1 MVTIEVQWGCG
12 RAALRGVVGEA
23 LAPEIFRDGISSM
36 TQSEPFDTAR
46 RANSSGTSGD
56 PFAADIAAAR
66 DGCEEAL
73 NRLFLACRPYLLLV
87 ANQSLPADLRAK
99 VGGSDLVQE
108 TLLQVKRTFHQ
119 FRGSSEADLLAWLRG
134 ALLNNLQSE
143 SRRFRGTLKRELGR
157 EVSLNDGLSGAEH
170 KGLIDNVSR
179 SPGSEI
185 LAAEEAQR
193 LNAALSRLP
202 ADYRR
207 VIQLRNWEDLS
218 FPEIGALMGRT
229 DDAAR
234 KLWARAIQRL
244 KCELQAS

>member
-1 MVTIEVQWGCG
+1 
-12 RAALRGVVGEA
+12 
-23 LAPEIFRDGISSM
+23 
-36 TQSEPFDTAR
+36 
-46 RANSSGTSGD
+46 
-56 PFAADIAAAR
+56 
-66 DGCEEAL
+66 
-73 NRLFLACRPYLLLV
+73 
-87 ANQSLPADLRAK
+87 
-99 VGGSDLVQE
+99 
-108 TLLQVKRTFHQ
+108 
-119 FRGSSEADLLAWLRG
+119 LAWLRG

-157 EVSLNDGLSGAEH
+157 EVSLDGGLSGAEH